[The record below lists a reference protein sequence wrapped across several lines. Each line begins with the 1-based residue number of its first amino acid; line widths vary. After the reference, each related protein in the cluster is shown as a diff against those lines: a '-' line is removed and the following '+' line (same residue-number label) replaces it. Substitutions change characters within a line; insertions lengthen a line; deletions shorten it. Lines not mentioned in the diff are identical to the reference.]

1 MPISVFAFFPAVAVA
16 VQVEMIRSGGLQR
29 EAYPLFKLR
38 LEPVQTAMIDG
49 VFQACMLA
57 LGAIAVVTLQGDY
70 TFGDLNQLLGRHKAD
85 QAAQTGVSGFV
96 AVGCTHAAAYGHIE
110 TL

>member
-16 VQVEMIRSGGLQR
+16 VRVEMIRSGGLQR

-70 TFGDLNQLLGRHKAD
+70 TFGDLNQLLRSEARRVGKECVGTGRFGWSP
-85 QAAQTGVSGFV
+85 TR
-96 AVGCTHAAAYGHIE
+96 
-110 TL
+110 

>member
-1 MPISVFAFFPAVAVA
+1 MPISVFAFFPAVSVA
-16 VQVEMIRSGGLQR
+16 FQVEMIRSGGLQL
-29 EAYPLFKLR
+29 ESYPLFKLR

-57 LGAIAVVTLQGDY
+57 LGAIAVVTLQVDY

-96 AVGCTHAAAYGHIE
+96 AVG
-110 TL
+110 